1 MKRAFS
7 FVIGAFAGGLVGAAA
22 ALLLAP
28 ESGPAL
34 RRRLNN
40 LGSGWVQEIQSAA
53 ASRRADM
60 ESQWK
65 ALME

>member
-7 FVIGAFAGGLVGAAA
+7 FVIGAFTGGLIGAVA
-22 ALLLAP
+22 ALLLTP

-34 RRRLNN
+34 RRRVQHIS
-40 LGSGWVQEIQSAA
+40 SGWVQEVQSAA
-53 ASRRADM
+53 SSRRETL